1 VRRRFTAPLWQWQAR
16 DGWYFVTL
24 PADVADDVADEVAD
38 GIADHARAS
47 SGFGAVRVRV
57 TAGRSTWETS
67 VFPDTTLGSYVL
79 PVKKAVRNAESLT
92 EGSDVDV
99 HLEVL

>member
-1 VRRRFTAPLWQWQAR
+1 MRRRFTAPLWQWQAR

-24 PADVADDVADEVAD
+24 PADVADEIAD
-38 GIADHARAS
+38 GIADLDRAP

-57 TAGRSTWETS
+57 TVGRTTWDTS
-67 VFPDTTLGSYVL
+67 VFPDATLGSYVL